1 MNMSEYTKEQ
11 TPTQS
16 QIMDEIKKIN
26 EQVGEILR
34 ILNEQLK

>member
-11 TPTQS
+11 TSTQS